1 VSDNTVP
8 PEANP
13 LPPEPGPLDGLI
25 DRVKATGDVK
35 LFYSEEVIRAAY
47 ALRKTD
53 PGRYAELTRDLK
65 AFKHENPRSGF
76 TFEVFNFHLK
86 KLAQVES
93 ALMIGEPDASTL
105 LVQLSLRARQH
116 FMEASTENIY
126 ADIEVDVDGAVYPAT
141 VAVQGRTY
149 GRWLGMHFYS
159 EYGRA
164 APVEAFKSALR
175 TIEARTYSER
185 VSFHLFQRIA
195 QVEDT
200 NGDPVIYLDRGT
212 LTGEAFRI
220 DHDGIE
226 VIENPPVKFIRPEGG
241 IGVLPVPVD
250 GGNIN
255 DMEKMLNLRGRRDFV
270 LGIGWVLGCYQPRY
284 ALLVALLL
292 GRHGSAKTSALRRF
306 CALIDPLI
314 DEPDEPVREDREVIV
329 VAQDSY
335 VQSSDNVVNIS
346 PTRSA
351 ALCRM
356 STGGSQRGRRFYTNT
371 ETYRIRAR
379 RPVIMT
385 AIRMVVTAPDL
396 IDRTAIIGMGA
407 PFEEDNE
414 GNREEE
420 RVLEQA
426 FAKAWPALFGCVL
439 RAVVEGLQHLRA
451 AKAVPKPLPRMA
463 DFAAW
468 TYRCEA
474 GLGWRR
480 GTILRA
486 YRDALLD
493 YSKDIAELD
502 SVAAGLLA
510 FMLDHPGGWRG
521 SIAMLGAYLSKQDG
535 GRATRGRGWSWDLKD
550 LSASIDDLASVLFRN
565 GLKVTRGHSDGKREV
580 ILSWL
585 PHSRSN
591 GVGDNPAPP
600 PHAAPAGR
608 DGTSTWRPKP

>member
-1 VSDNTVP
+1 MSDNTAP
-8 PEANP
+8 PEAESQ
-13 LPPEPGPLDGLI
+13 PPPLDPLDSLV
-25 DRVKATGDVK
+25 DRAKATGDVK
-35 LFYSEEVIRAAY
+35 LFYSEDVIKAAY
-47 ALRKTD
+47 ALRKTE
-53 PGRYAELTRDLK
+53 PGRFAELIRDLK

-76 TFEVFNFHLK
+76 TFEVFNLHLK
-86 KLAQVES
+86 KLAQIES
-93 ALMIGEPDASTL
+93 ALMIGEPDTSTL

-116 FMEASTENIY
+116 FMDTVTENIY
-126 ADIEVDVDGAVYPAT
+126 ADIEVDVDGIVYPAT

-164 APVEAFKSALR
+164 APIEAFKSALR

-185 VSFHLFQRIA
+185 RSFHLFQRIA
-195 QVEDT
+195 QVEDA
-200 NGDPVIYLDRGT
+200 NGDPVIYLDRGDP
-212 LTGEAFRI
+212 TGEALRI
-220 DHDGIE
+220 DHDGVELITD
-226 VIENPPVKFIRPEGG
+226 PPVKFVRPEGG

-250 GGNIN
+250 GGNI
-255 DMEKMLNLRGRRDFV
+255 DYMEKMLNLRGRRDFV

-356 STGGSQRGRRFYTNT
+356 STGGSQRGRRFYTNA

-379 RPVIMT
+379 RPMIMT

-396 IDRTAIIGMGA
+396 IDRTAIVGMGS

-420 RVLEQA
+420 RVLEEV
-426 FAKAWPALFGCVL
+426 FTKAWPTLFGCIL
-439 RAVVEGLQHLRA
+439 RAVVEGLRHLRA
-451 AKAVPKPLPRMA
+451 GEPVPKPLPRMA
-463 DFAAW
+463 DFSAW

-474 GLGWRR
+474 GLGWDR
-480 GTILRA
+480 GTILHA
-486 YRDALLD
+486 YREALQE

-502 SVAAGLLA
+502 SIASGLLG
-510 FMLDHPGGWRG
+510 FMLDHPDGWRG
-521 SIAMLGAYLSKQDG
+521 SIAMLGAHLSKLDG
-535 GRATRGRGWSWDLKD
+535 GRPTRGRGWSWDLKD

-565 GLKVTRGHSDGKREV
+565 GLKVARGHSGGKREV

-585 PHSRSN
+585 PNSRPN
-591 GVGDNPAPP
+591 GVDDGPAPL
-600 PHAAPAGR
+600 HTAQSSQGKAPA
-608 DGTSTWRPKP
+608 WRPKS